1 MYLKDRIYLLQN
13 YITYIQ
19 ATDSRNEK
27 EGIINRMVP
36 DVKDDFYYILEILDG
51 KHKLGYTFV
60 NRYNKVEHV
69 ETDITFRKYI
79 EPLF

>member
-60 NRYNKVEHV
+60 NIYNKE
-69 ETDITFRKYI
+69 
-79 EPLF
+79 